1 MLSELEYE
9 VLERFAIMT
18 TEGNI
23 CDEQAGC
30 EIEKKYGRFW
40 KDWILRKMRLIQ
52 KSKEA
57 K

>member
-23 CDEQAGC
+23 CDEQAGF

-40 KDWILRKMRLIQ
+40 KDWILRKMQLMRKI
-52 KSKEA
+52 KE
-57 K
+57 KK

>member
-23 CDEQAGC
+23 CDEQAGF

-40 KDWILRKMRLIQ
+40 KDWVLRKMRLIQ

>member
-23 CDEQAGC
+23 CDEQAGF

-52 KSKEA
+52 KSKEI